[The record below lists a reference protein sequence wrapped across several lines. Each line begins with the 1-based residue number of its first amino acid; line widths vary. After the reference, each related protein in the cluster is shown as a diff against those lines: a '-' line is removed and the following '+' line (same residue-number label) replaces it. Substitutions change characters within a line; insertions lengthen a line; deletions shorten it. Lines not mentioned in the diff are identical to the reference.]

1 MARPVKKRNICALPT
16 TREFCPKGGGDGE
29 AVVLGVDEFETVRLI
44 DHLQLTQDECAAQ
57 MQVARTTVQA
67 MYNAARVK
75 VADALVNG
83 KRLVITGGSYTLCSR
98 AQNCCG
104 KNCVHCNCACC
115 QGGASCG
122 CGCGCEKA

>member
-16 TREFCPKGGGDGE
+16 TGEFCPRGE
-29 AVVLGVDEFETVRLI
+29 SDADAVTLGVDEFETIRLI

-67 MYNAARVK
+67 MYNAARIK
-75 VADALVNG
+75 IADVLVNG
-83 KRLVITGGSYTLCSR
+83 KRLVITGGNYSLCSQ

-104 KNCVHCNCACC
+104 KNCVRRNCICC
-115 QGGASCG
+115 QDDACG
-122 CGCGCEKA
+122 CKRDCCEAE

>member
-16 TREFCPKGGGDGE
+16 TGEFCPRGE
-29 AVVLGVDEFETVRLI
+29 SDADAVTLGVDEFETIRLI

-67 MYNAARVK
+67 MYNAARIK
-75 VADALVNG
+75 IADVLVNG
-83 KRLVITGGSYTLCSR
+83 KRLVITGGSYSLCSQ

-104 KNCVHCNCACC
+104 KNCVRRNCICC
-115 QGGASCG
+115 QDDACG
-122 CGCGCEKA
+122 CKRDCCEAE

>member
-16 TREFCPKGGGDGE
+16 TGEFCPRGE
-29 AVVLGVDEFETVRLI
+29 SNADAVTLGVDEFETIRLI

-67 MYNAARVK
+67 MYNAARIK
-75 VADALVNG
+75 IADVLVNG
-83 KRLVITGGSYTLCSR
+83 KRLVITGGSYSLCSQ

-104 KNCVHCNCACC
+104 KNCVRRNCTCC
-115 QGGASCG
+115 QDDACG
-122 CGCGCEKA
+122 CKRDCCEAE

>member
-16 TREFCPKGGGDGE
+16 TGEFCPRGE
-29 AVVLGVDEFETVRLI
+29 SDADAVTLGVDEFETIRLI

-67 MYNAARVK
+67 MYNAARIK
-75 VADALVNG
+75 IADVLVNG
-83 KRLVITGGSYTLCSR
+83 KRLIITGGSYSLCSQ

-104 KNCVHCNCACC
+104 KNCVRRNCTCC
-115 QGGASCG
+115 QDDACG
-122 CGCGCEKA
+122 CKRDCCEAE